1 LKRPKRPK
9 HERLTELLTDAFWS
23 YANADRSVTDPE
35 RMTAVVGV
43 ITDLLRSQPRC
54 EDSDGCLQWAAD
66 FLDKRLQEDAD
77 G

>member
-1 LKRPKRPK
+1 MSKTK
-9 HERLTELLTDAFWS
+9 HDRLIELLMDGYWS
-23 YANADRSVTDPE
+23 YANGNRAVTDPE

-43 ITDLLRSQPRC
+43 IINLLRSQPRC
-54 EDSDGCLQWAAD
+54 EDADGSLQWAAD